1 VAMPAPEKQLLN
13 ITDRALTKLSSLLKE
28 KEGVI
33 GIRIGVKS
41 GGCSGLSYV
50 IDYAVSQSAFDE
62 IISFDKLTILIDKKA
77 VVFIAGTQMDYIEEK
92 FSSGFVFS
100 NPLETARCGCGKSF
114 SI

>member
-1 VAMPAPEKQLLN
+1 MQAPNKQLLHV
-13 ITDRALTKLSSLLKE
+13 TDRALEKLKSLLKE
-28 KEGVI
+28 KEGAT

-50 IDYAVSQSAFDE
+50 IDYAVACSDFDE
-62 IISFDKLTILIDKKA
+62 VMSFDELTILIDKKA
-77 VVFIAGTQMDYIEEK
+77 VVFVAGASMDYIEEK